1 MDTIVTARSYAQ
13 QWLDQITSSSTFSN
27 PTVIAIMLITVLVPL
42 LLFVESLGKGLPA
55 PSNEAS
61 RSSGAMRESD
71 GNKKDD

>member
-1 MDTIVTARSYAQ
+1 MDTIVTARFYTW
-13 QWLDQITSSSTFSN
+13 QWLDQITSSTFSN

-61 RSSGAMRESD
+61 KSSGAMRESD